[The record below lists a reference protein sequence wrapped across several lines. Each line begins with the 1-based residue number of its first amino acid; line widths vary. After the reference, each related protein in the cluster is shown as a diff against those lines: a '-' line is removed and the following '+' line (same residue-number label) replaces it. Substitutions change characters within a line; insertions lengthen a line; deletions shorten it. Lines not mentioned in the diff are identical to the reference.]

1 MSNKVQ
7 FKRYD
12 RCIPDPENIVGLL
25 EVNDEEDSLEF
36 KSLGELNATFGRDN
50 VVNGMTISRN
60 GNTFTVSKGQALLHT
75 KIGYLIENDVLHVF
89 NNIWGVLSKEQFE
102 GGHEYNNLIKDDSTI
117 EYSITEAHLSEGR
130 VSSNSINPD
139 TSYAPI
145 NAFKNDSNDYRSN
158 NTLPVTLTF
167 DIDNNYTH
175 FVTPTS
181 FIIKNSA
188 GDATTP
194 VAAPTKFLIQGSY
207 KINPYN
213 DGDWETI
220 INVTNHPTGASVSKT
235 YTTNTTTMYNHF
247 RLYITEKDGSQDY
260 VAINRFDVIGTTKND
275 FASDTIYKFLIKDN
289 RDGHTTYVKSFFKT
303 PVWLEGV
310 KDYLPIDK
318 QSLEINDY
326 EDMMFVDSDEDM
338 SITLNDSAVVYLT
351 YEGLSEYIDVDLPYL
366 KLFSY
371 DASSNTYEPLYQKDL
386 GNLYQ
391 DRFIVY
397 EQWGSNGFRVYSDGW
412 KEQWGTQ
419 SNPTFPITFDEP
431 PYIVPHDATNVTRTG
446 MTVSAGYWEAKGY

>member
-1 MSNKVQ
+1 
-7 FKRYD
+7 
-12 RCIPDPENIVGLL
+12 
-25 EVNDEEDSLEF
+25 
-36 KSLGELNATFGRDN
+36 
-50 VVNGMTISRN
+50 
-60 GNTFTVSKGQALLHT
+60 
-75 KIGYLIENDVLHVF
+75 
-89 NNIWGVLSKEQFE
+89 
-102 GGHEYNNLIKDDSTI
+102 
-117 EYSITEAHLSEGR
+117 
-130 VSSNSINPD
+130 
-139 TSYAPI
+139 
-145 NAFKNDSNDYRSN
+145 
-158 NTLPVTLTF
+158 
-167 DIDNNYTH
+167 
-175 FVTPTS
+175 
-181 FIIKNSA
+181 
-188 GDATTP
+188 
-194 VAAPTKFLIQGSY
+194 
-207 KINPYN
+207 
-213 DGDWETI
+213 
-220 INVTNHPTGASVSKT
+220 
-235 YTTNTTTMYNHF
+235 MYNHF

-338 SITLNDSAVVYLT
+338 SITLNGSAVVYLT